1 MHCQQQW
8 SGNKQYARMMQRS
21 LLLQRHPVL
30 TPVLLL
36 SGAGILCIVSF
47 SASNLFPI
55 LTLLGIPAT
64 LFCLSIAMML
74 GIVGI
79 LVGIISMIE
88 YFSRYSAQ
96 ATAFSQPKERSYA
109 NRH

>member
-8 SGNKQYARMMQRS
+8 SGNRQYAQMMQRS
-21 LLLQRHPVL
+21 FVLQRHPVL

-36 SGAGILCIVSF
+36 SGSGILCIASF
-47 SASNLFPI
+47 SANTLFPI
-55 LTLLGIPAT
+55 LTLLGIPSA

-96 ATAFSQPKERSYA
+96 ATAFSQPKEHSYV

>member
-8 SGNKQYARMMQRS
+8 PGNRQYARIMRRS

-30 TPVLLL
+30 TPVLFL
-36 SGAGILCIVSF
+36 SGAGILCIASF
-47 SASNLFPI
+47 SANTLFPI
-55 LTLLGIPAT
+55 LTLLGIPAI

-88 YFSRYSAQ
+88 YFYQYSAQ
-96 ATAFSQPKERSYA
+96 ATAFSQPKEHSYA